1 MRNALQP
8 IVSFKPSRQLS
19 IVLDSVELKGISITE
34 RRSVINCLAHL
45 LMEAAGLEIEENGDD
60 GR

>member
-8 IVSFKPSRQLS
+8 VVRLKPLRQLS
-19 IVLDSVELKGISITE
+19 IVLDSLELKGISITE
-34 RRSVINCLAHL
+34 RRLVINRLARL
-45 LMEAAGLEIEENGDD
+45 MMEAAGVEIEESGDD